1 MASEKRE
8 HSETG
13 GRTMK
18 HTYQRIEKKTG
29 AFLGATLLVGLV
41 CAPLS
46 WAYVDENLIENS
58 GKFWFV
64 TPATD
69 FERDA
74 DTVQYVVDSA
84 AEGDVIYLRS
94 GTFDF
99 GAMDPQNPGNGR
111 TVTVSNMN
119 LSIEGA
125 TRDNALG
132 EVLEYHTTILAESTP
147 FSAYGPNV
155 SIEGIRVTGMAI
167 ADWYY
172 EKPIA
177 SVGKGQMVNMS
188 VRVALEKACQAIPGV
203 VISDEPRM
211 LLIRAVGPGL
221 DPFDVPN
228 VLPNPRIRVFRG
240 QTLIAENCDW
250 CECSDGGA
258 RAELAAERCGA
269 FPLVRGSLDA
279 ALVVT
284 LDAGAYTIKVCDE
297 GEGTGDVLLEVYGVP
312 AK

>member
-1 MASEKRE
+1 
-8 HSETG
+8 
-13 GRTMK
+13 
-18 HTYQRIEKKTG
+18 
-29 AFLGATLLVGLV
+29 VGLV

-46 WAYVDENLIENS
+46 WAYVDENLIENM
-58 GKFWFV
+58 GDLWFV

-111 TVTVSNMN
+111 TVTVSKMN

-132 EVLEYHTTILAESTP
+132 EVLEYHTTILAESTG
-147 FSAYGPNV
+147 FAAYGTNI
-155 SIEGIRVTGMAI
+155 SIEGIRVTGRPF
-167 ADWYY
+167 ADLYY
-172 EKPIA
+172 PKQPA
-177 SVGKGQMVNMS
+177 SVGDGRMVNMS
-188 VRVALEKACQAIPGV
+188 VRVALEKACQAIPGI
-203 VISDEPRM
+203 VIEGGPRT
-211 LLIRAVGPGL
+211 LLIRALGPGIG
-221 DPFDVPN
+221 PWVPDH
-228 VLPNPRIRVFRG
+228 LPNPRIRVFKG

-250 CECSDGGA
+250 CKCGDGGA
-258 RAELAAERCGA
+258 GVESAGKRCGA
-269 FPLVRGSLDA
+269 FDLPPDSLDA

-284 LDAGAYTIKVCDE
+284 LEAGAYTIKVCDE
-297 GEGTGDVLLEVYGVP
+297 GEGTGEVLLEVYGVP
-312 AK
+312 AE